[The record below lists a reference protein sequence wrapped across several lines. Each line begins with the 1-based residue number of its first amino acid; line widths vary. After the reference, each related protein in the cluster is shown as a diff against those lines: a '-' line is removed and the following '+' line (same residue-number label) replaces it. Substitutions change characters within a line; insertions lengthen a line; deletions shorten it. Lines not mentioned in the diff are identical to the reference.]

1 MTIKNVKLENLGEHH
16 DLHVQ
21 SNAFLLVD
29 VFENFQNMWLALG
42 LAWQAD
48 LKKTRVNLDLLTD
61 TDMLLMAE
69 RGIRRG
75 VRHATHR

>member
-42 LAWQAD
+42 LAWK
-48 LKKTRVNLDLLTD
+48 KKTRVNLDLLTD

-69 RGIRRG
+69 RGIRRR
-75 VRHATHR
+75 VCHATHR

>member
-48 LKKTRVNLDLLTD
+48 LKKTRVYLDLLTD

-69 RGIRRG
+69 RGITRG

>member
-29 VFENFQNMWLALG
+29 VFENFQNM
-42 LAWQAD
+42 
-48 LKKTRVNLDLLTD
+48 
-61 TDMLLMAE
+61 
-69 RGIRRG
+69 
-75 VRHATHR
+75 